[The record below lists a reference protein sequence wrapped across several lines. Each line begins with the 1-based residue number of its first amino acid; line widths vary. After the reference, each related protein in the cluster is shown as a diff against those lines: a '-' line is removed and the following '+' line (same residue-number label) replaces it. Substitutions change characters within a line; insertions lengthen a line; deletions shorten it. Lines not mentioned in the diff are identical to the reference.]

1 MFLVIITDWVS
12 FNLRLNRKNLKI
24 HVHFWFLQKKDNQDK
39 EQIWCEKS
47 SKHFEEKSWDNCL
60 FEQDLKRNNKD
71 ISQTY
76 KYESKVELI
85 DSSGMTTTAA
95 PTVKDQELL
104 SFGLVESASV
114 NSFADFIPSKP
125 DESPAKTEYQP
136 EKVKE
141 DFKNSFICHLIFYT
155 FLCVSIV
162 LHILI
167 DLGLGLFIKNKFVQ
181 LMELGKKNIFEK
193 SPAFAWLK
201 IENSIALT

>member
-1 MFLVIITDWVS
+1 MLKKY
-12 FNLRLNRKNLKI
+12 LNNGLNK
-24 HVHFWFLQKKDNQDK
+24 QD
-39 EQIWCEKS
+39 I
-47 SKHFEEKSWDNCL
+47 
-60 FEQDLKRNNKD
+60 KRNYKD

-193 SPAFAWLK
+193 SPAFA
-201 IENSIALT
+201 